1 MERALRTAASGMYAQ
16 QINIDVI
23 AHNLANVNTTS
34 FKRSRA
40 EFQDLM
46 YQILR
51 APTSSFV
58 RDGNVEKSSEIQ
70 IGTGVQTVA
79 TLRDFKQG
87 DLQPTNNPLDIAI
100 NGEGFFQVRRPDGTI
115 AYTRD
120 GAFKLSR
127 DGRLVN
133 SSGYVLEPEI
143 VIPETAVAISISRD
157 GIVEVLN
164 TGETEPIEIGRIELA
179 KFVNPAGLRSIGNNL
194 YVETQASGQPIFG
207 APGNEGFGEL
217 MQGYLE
223 TSNVDIVEE
232 MVNMIVAQ
240 RAYEIN
246 SKTIKTVEE
255 MIQMANNLKR

>member
-1 MERALRTAASGMYAQ
+1 MRTAATGMYAQ

-34 FKRSRA
+34 FKRSRV

-46 YQILR
+46 YQILKSP
-51 APTSSFV
+51 ASSGQN
-58 RDGNVEKSSEIQ
+58 GNVEPGSEIQ

-87 DLQPTNNPLDIAI
+87 DLQPTNNPLDVAI
-100 NGEGFFQVRRPDGTI
+100 NGDGFFQLRKPDGTI

-120 GAFKLSR
+120 GSFKISR

-157 GIVEVLN
+157 GVVEVLN
-164 TGETEPIEIGRIELA
+164 SGEVEPVEIGRIELV

-207 APGNEGFGEL
+207 TPGSEGFGEL

-223 TSNVDIVEE
+223 ASNVDIVEE

-255 MIQMANNLKR
+255 MLQMANNLKR

>member
-133 SSGYVLEPEI
+133 S
-143 VIPETAVAISISRD
+143 
-157 GIVEVLN
+157 
-164 TGETEPIEIGRIELA
+164 
-179 KFVNPAGLRSIGNNL
+179 
-194 YVETQASGQPIFG
+194 
-207 APGNEGFGEL
+207 
-217 MQGYLE
+217 
-223 TSNVDIVEE
+223 
-232 MVNMIVAQ
+232 
-240 RAYEIN
+240 
-246 SKTIKTVEE
+246 
-255 MIQMANNLKR
+255 